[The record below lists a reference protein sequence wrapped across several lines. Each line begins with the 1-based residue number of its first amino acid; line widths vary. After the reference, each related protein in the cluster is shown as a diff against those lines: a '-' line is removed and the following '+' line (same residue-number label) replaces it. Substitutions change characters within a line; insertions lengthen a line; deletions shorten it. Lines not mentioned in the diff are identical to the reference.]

1 MNDVAYSL
9 SVGLAVVFAWAGVT
23 KLRAPRATARAFAA
37 LRVPPVL
44 ARVVPVLELVL
55 AAALVVAPVSALAAV
70 SLLVAF
76 TMVLLRADDGVR
88 CACFGSASDDPV
100 SWVQIL
106 RNGLLAGAA
115 VIASGATPVVPAL
128 AAALSAAGIAAICL
142 LVLALAELKR
152 ATGHI
157 FAVNLP

>member
-9 SVGLAVVFAWAGVT
+9 SVGLAAVFAWAGVA
-23 KLRAPRATARAFAA
+23 KLRAPRPTARAFQA
-37 LRVPPVL
+37 LGVPRVL
-44 ARVVPVLELVL
+44 ARVVPVVELAL
-55 AAALVVAPVSALAAV
+55 AGSLVVTPISAMGAV
-70 SLLVAF
+70 ALLIAF
-76 TMVLLRADDGVR
+76 TVVLLRADDGVR
-88 CACFGSASDDPV
+88 CACFGSASADPV

-128 AAALSAAGIAAICL
+128 AAVLTAAGIAAVSL

-152 ATGHI
+152 TTGHVL
-157 FAVNLP
+157 AADLP

>member
-23 KLRAPRATARAFAA
+23 KLRAPRATARAFTD

-44 ARVVPVLELVL
+44 ARVVPVLELML

-70 SLLVAF
+70 GLLAAF
-76 TMVLLRADDGVR
+76 TVVLLRADDGVR
-88 CACFGSASDDPV
+88 CACFGSASSDPV

-128 AAALSAAGIAAICL
+128 AAVLTAAGIAAVCL

-152 ATGHI
+152 AIGHVL
-157 FAVNLP
+157 AVDLP